1 MSNRAIIRKNRI
13 REDNDKSVI
22 IDANEIFDEKID
34 EIKKDL
40 SLRQPGNKDEN
51 ADDGVVSPD
60 SGTQESIDEYKS
72 SILSDAREEADRI
85 LNDARNQSENIIN
98 DARNDAEKIRSDAEA
113 DGKEEGR
120 RLGLDEARE
129 ELSSMKAELQ
139 AEKQKLISQYSEKEE
154 QMEEKLVDAILEVV
168 DHVFHSELSGKKDII
183 MHLVEDTLSGCEPS
197 GEFLIH
203 MSPTN
208 IRDFSDEIKKIRSD
222 APENTNIEFV
232 SDEAMGDDMCT
243 IETDGGIFDC
253 SIDTELDGLMRDIK
267 ALSGKG

>member
-1 MSNRAIIRKNRI
+1 M
-13 REDNDKSVI
+13 
-22 IDANEIFDEKID
+22 
-34 EIKKDL
+34 
-40 SLRQPGNKDEN
+40 
-51 ADDGVVSPD
+51 
-60 SGTQESIDEYKS
+60 
-72 SILSDAREEADRI
+72 
-85 LNDARNQSENIIN
+85 
-98 DARNDAEKIRSDAEA
+98 
-113 DGKEEGR
+113 KEG
-120 RLGLDEARE
+120 
-129 ELSSMKAELQ
+129 LQ